1 MKSLEILLICRMLKK
16 RERENELIDTKIKS
30 LKNKIINIKIFSLL
44 GQKQRHLFTYSPDN
58 T

>member
-16 RERENELIDTKIKS
+16 RENELIDTKIKS

-44 GQKQRHLFTYSPDN
+44 GQKQKALIYYSPDN